1 MDGPEDSLTEYDAE
15 EDTGKGNY
23 EKKILPHEFSGVG
36 GHLTGT
42 LRGRHVL
49 AIHLGEQ
56 VLGEPSRGL
65 LLHFTRPP
73 VSGVDGGGGGGAG
86 RARGGRS
93 SGRSPRRFCQ
103 VPFSRSLAVNGGAPA
118 TPQRPRVAVLG
129 VFRKIRAER
138 AITTRSHRTFQQ
150 AAALP
155 RALRRGDP
163 TDIRIRFD
171 VVPSQRCHRSMIALL
186 PSRYPPRVTLSLSS
200 RGFRTLPA
208 ISSTGFARSSSRYL
222 LSRQSLTRAP
232 NVWKKGA
239 IDVAASEVTGLFEL
253 IQPER
258 SRCCTGSVTFPSG
271 STLHLEPIYSRLPGV
286 MMHRIFSR
294 DVVFP
299 S

>member
-1 MDGPEDSLTEYDAE
+1 MKKEKKKVIKDEEGRKERNEKMDGPEDSLTEYDAE

-138 AITTRSHRTFQQ
+138 AITTRSHRTFQ
-150 AAALP
+150 
-155 RALRRGDP
+155 
-163 TDIRIRFD
+163 
-171 VVPSQRCHRSMIALL
+171 
-186 PSRYPPRVTLSLSS
+186 
-200 RGFRTLPA
+200 
-208 ISSTGFARSSSRYL
+208 
-222 LSRQSLTRAP
+222 
-232 NVWKKGA
+232 
-239 IDVAASEVTGLFEL
+239 
-253 IQPER
+253 
-258 SRCCTGSVTFPSG
+258 
-271 STLHLEPIYSRLPGV
+271 
-286 MMHRIFSR
+286 
-294 DVVFP
+294 
-299 S
+299 

>member
-73 VSGVDGGGGGGAG
+73 VSGVDGGGGGGTG

-186 PSRYPPRVTLSLSS
+186 PSRYPPRVTLSVSLH
-200 RGFRTLPA
+200 FRTLPA
-208 ISSTGFARSSSRYL
+208 ISSTGFARSSSL
-222 LSRQSLTRAP
+222 
-232 NVWKKGA
+232 
-239 IDVAASEVTGLFEL
+239 VTYFSSS
-253 IQPER
+253 IVNPSPER
-258 SRCCTGSVTFPSG
+258 LEERSDRCCRFGGHRSLRVDSARTFAL
-271 STLHLEPIYSRLPGV
+271 LHRVSYLSERQHLAP
-286 MMHRIFSR
+286 
-294 DVVFP
+294 
-299 S
+299 

>member
-186 PSRYPPRVTLSLSS
+186 PSRYPPRVTLSVSLH
-200 RGFRTLPA
+200 FRTLPA